1 MLYINPSRVKKIE
14 SWIRKYY
21 MKYSIITSLDLSIL
35 NFPISDLLL
44 LFSKGVISNFVSL
57 DLKGNLI
64 GPKGARTLAKRK
76 FESLRSLNLDR
87 NALVSTGARNLAIG
101 KLSSLTHLSL
111 GENEIGPEGARDLSH
126 GNLRNLKSAGFV

>member
-1 MLYINPSRVKKIE
+1 
-14 SWIRKYY
+14 

-44 LFSKGVISNFVSL
+44 LFSKGVISNLVPL

-64 GPKGARTLAKRK
+64 GPKGPRTLAKRK